1 MRIISGVHKGRK
13 IQAPKNLPVRPTTD
27 QAKEALFNILNNNI
41 NISDSVVL
49 EIFAGT
55 GNISYEFASRGA
67 KNITSVDINN
77 KCINFIKSISN
88 EFLFNIK
95 VVKKDAFKFINSCDA
110 HFDIIFADPPYN
122 IDNGKYERLISL
134 IDSKKLLKKDGLIII
149 EHSNKIS
156 LQNIKKYSESREYGG
171 CCFSFFKL

>member
-13 IQAPKNLPVRPTTD
+13 IQAPKNLPVRPTTG

-67 KNITSVDINN
+67 K
-77 KCINFIKSISN
+77 K
-88 EFLFNIK
+88 
-95 VVKKDAFKFINSCDA
+95 
-110 HFDIIFADPPYN
+110 YN
-122 IDNGKYERLISL
+122 
-134 IDSKKLLKKDGLIII
+134 
-149 EHSNKIS
+149 
-156 LQNIKKYSESREYGG
+156 
-171 CCFSFFKL
+171 